1 MHGFKC
7 KVTNASPTAKP
18 LAKAQVPV
26 YCENEPNKCVHG
38 AKQMLA
44 WHQASGNNIVTAQG
58 TTPNYNQKCGWA
70 EGAQKDIFVTTAK
83 MARAEDGRVEAEVAR
98 PHPWSKVQGRVVRP
112 PPYKRGGDSTVEA
125 EVARPPPYKRGEGN
139 TVSTNVA
146 RPHPWSKTE
155 AKVVRPPPYKCI
167 DDNAV
172 EAEVARPPPYKRA
185 EDNNVN
191 TNVARP
197 LPFCVEDTIEVKA
210 ARPHPWRA

>member
-1 MHGFKC
+1 MQGFKC
-7 KVTNASPTAKP
+7 KVIGASSTAKP

-26 YCENEPNKCVHG
+26 YCENEPNKCVRG

-83 MARAEDGRVEAEVAR
+83 MARAENNKLDADVARPPPFSVDAGRVESKVIRPLPYKRVEDDEVEAEVAR
-98 PHPWSKVQGRVVRP
+98 PHPWSKV
-112 PPYKRGGDSTVEA
+112 EA
-125 EVARPPPYKRGEGN
+125 KVARPPPYKRIKHN
-139 TVSTNVA
+139 TAN
-146 RPHPWSKTE
+146 
-155 AKVVRPPPYKCI
+155 I
-167 DDNAV
+167 D
-172 EAEVARPPPYKRA
+172 VARPPPYKRIKDGTA
-185 EDNNVN
+185 H

-197 LPFCVEDTIEVKA
+197 PAFSVDDTVDIKA